1 MFLTPPAKMVNT
13 RSTVRRDKEKLEKD
27 EMPQQQNKTVTTQ
40 TPASSVKMESHPPP
54 KVSSAAASSRSR
66 KSTTSLEA
74 RRKKLMLE
82 AERKKAEI
90 RVQLIDKELEADLAN
105 LEEYSSHDGRSS
117 ARRDVES
124 WIDKSQME
132 LDRLVVPEYGPKTDD
147 PPPLAAVAVGTTDT
161 VQMLAAAV
169 KNLTASPVH
178 HNTDFIV
185 AFSMKELECMWSNI
199 IGPMVITALCSEC
212 MNVSTMHPVRL
223 DASQRLPN
231 SKEIPIKPHNEMHCC
246 AFDVFCVCE
255 HHFL

>member
-13 RSTVRRDKEKLEKD
+13 RTTVRRDKEKLEKD

-178 HNTDFIV
+178 HNKSPRERV
-185 AFSMKELECMWSNI
+185 RRKVNW
-199 IGPMVITALCSEC
+199 ITS
-212 MNVSTMHPVRL
+212 
-223 DASQRLPN
+223 
-231 SKEIPIKPHNEMHCC
+231 
-246 AFDVFCVCE
+246 
-255 HHFL
+255 